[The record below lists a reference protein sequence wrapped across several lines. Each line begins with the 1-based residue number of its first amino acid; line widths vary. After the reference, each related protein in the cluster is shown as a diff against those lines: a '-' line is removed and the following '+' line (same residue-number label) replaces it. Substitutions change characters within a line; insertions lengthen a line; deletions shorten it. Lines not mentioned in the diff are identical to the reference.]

1 MKTALRLLSL
11 LLPSW
16 RMALLGIFLSLVA
29 LAANLGLLALSS
41 WFITSMALA
50 GAAGA
55 FMDYT
60 TPAAAIRA
68 LALARAGARYAE
80 RFVNHDTT
88 LRILSTIRVWF
99 FRRIEPLA
107 PARLQAHRSG
117 DLLGRIRADVDTLD
131 DFYVRGVVPSLVA
144 MLALGLIVPFLA
156 RFDPR
161 IAAIDVAALACGGVL
176 LPLLLRRFSRTPGQ
190 ERVALSSDLRASV
203 VEHAQGMAE
212 LIALE
217 AVQLREQQ
225 MKLTTREIER
235 RERRLAALQGAGD
248 AGLIAASSLAA
259 WAAALV
265 LAPRVAAGPLP
276 GAEMAMLTVF
286 VLAAFEAVM
295 PLPPVIQRAG
305 ELAAAAHRL
314 FELID
319 EAPGVKEPQSPTR
332 AFRRGQ
338 GESLG
343 LVVRD
348 LRFRYVPDS
357 TWVIDGLSMEV
368 PPGGRVGISG
378 PSGVGKSTLL
388 NLFLRFWDYE
398 QGSITL
404 AGAGRR
410 VELRSLR
417 GEDARRLFAVVPQS
431 PFFFHASLRD
441 NLSLALPE
449 GRGGDEE
456 KIRSAVEA
464 AQLSR
469 LVAALPEGLETTVGE
484 RGHELSAGE
493 ARRLAVARA
502 LLKDAPL
509 FVLDEPTEGLDEKTA
524 DSLMDALDARLR
536 GKTLIV
542 ISHREADM
550 RFTDRVVRL
559 EGYFSRDARSGL
571 H

>member
-1 MKTALRLLSL
+1 MRWPLRLLAL

-16 RMALLGIFLSLVA
+16 RIALLGIFLSLFA

-68 LALARAGARYAE
+68 LALARAGGRYAE
-80 RFVNHDTT
+80 RLVNHDTT

-131 DFYVRGVVPSLVA
+131 DFYVRGVVPSVA
-144 MLALGLIVPFLA
+144 GVLALGLIVAFLM

-161 IAAIDVAALACGGVL
+161 IAAIDAAALAAGGVL
-176 LPLLLRRFSRTPGQ
+176 VPLSLERFSRTPGR
-190 ERVALSSDLRASV
+190 ERAALSADLRAYA
-203 VEHAQGMAE
+203 VENAQGMAE
-212 LIALE
+212 LIALD
-217 AVQLREQQ
+217 AVQVRERD
-225 MKLTTREIER
+225 MARKSGDLEL
-235 RERRLAALQGAGD
+235 RERRLASLQGAGD

-265 LAPRVAAGPLP
+265 LAQRAAGGSMP

-286 VLAAFEAVM
+286 ILATFEAVM
-295 PLPPVIQRAG
+295 TLPPVIQRAG
-305 ELAAAAHRL
+305 ELAAAARRL

-319 EAPGVKEPQSPTR
+319 AAPAVKEPPNPAPTILCG
-332 AFRRGQ
+332 AGD
-338 GESLG
+338 SLG
-343 LVVRD
+343 LVIHD
-348 LRFRYVPDS
+348 LRFRYAPES
-357 TWVIDGLSMEV
+357 PWVIDGLSVEI
-368 PPGGRVGISG
+368 PPGSRVGISG
-378 PSGVGKSTLL
+378 PSGVGKSTVVNLL
-388 NLFLRFWDYE
+388 LRFWDYD

-404 AGAGRR
+404 TGDGRK

-417 GEDARRLFAVVPQS
+417 GEDARRLIAVVPQV
-431 PFFFHASLRD
+431 PYFFHASILE

-449 GRGGDEE
+449 GREGDEE
-456 KIRSAVEA
+456 AMLSALET
-464 AQLSR
+464 AQLAR
-469 LVAALPEGLETTVGE
+469 LIATLPAGLETTVGE

-502 LLKDAPL
+502 LLKEAPL
-509 FVLDEPTEGLDEKTA
+509 YVLDEPTEGLDEVTA
-524 DSLMDALDARLR
+524 DALMDALDARFR
-536 GKTLIV
+536 GKTLLI
-542 ISHREADM
+542 ISHRESDM
-550 RFTDRVVRL
+550 RFMDTVVRL
-559 EGYFSRDARSGL
+559 RQPFRSAEGT
-571 H
+571 